1 MLQPGNTWK
10 EVPWNP
16 TPGWQELGDM
26 QPSRLSHW
34 AGQHTGRQGMRGA
47 ANHLQLVYQVMQQET
62 DSGTVLGKSVRHT
75 PICGGEWMLEPN
87 L

>member
-1 MLQPGNTWK
+1 
-10 EVPWNP
+10 
-16 TPGWQELGDM
+16 
-26 QPSRLSHW
+26 
-34 AGQHTGRQGMRGA
+34 MRGA

-75 PICGGEWMLEPN
+75 PFCGGEWMLEPN